1 MKNNNENMSI
11 PTWIFWLFICL
22 LIFLSLFV
30 LIPYFMNFH
39 GGFSEN
45 SQDWSDFGSYVG
57 GLLGPVFSLFSII
70 LVIISIQISLKSF
83 QRNENQQKIERL
95 YSLVFKVNEELDNY
109 MANLPANIPQK
120 GKPSKQMPSDKFK
133 TLQVRNI
140 LHLQYK
146 WLSKI
151 VELDSYDSLTIHITE
166 RDGALVRKLDKLGWF
181 ALHDGKE
188 MVDFYNRQSAKLFR
202 DDL

>member
-1 MKNNNENMSI
+1 MRKSTENIII
-11 PTWIFWLFICL
+11 PTWIFWLFISL
-22 LIFLSLFV
+22 LVILSFFV
-30 LIPYFMNFH
+30 LIPYFVNFH
-39 GGFSEN
+39 GGLSEN
-45 SQDWSDFGSYVG
+45 SQDWSNFGSYVG

-70 LVIISIQISLKSF
+70 LVIISIQISLKSLK
-83 QRNENQQKIERL
+83 RNENQQKIERL
-95 YSLVFKVNEELDNY
+95 YTLVFKVNEELDNY
-109 MANLPANIPQK
+109 VAKLPAQIPK
-120 GKPSKQMPSDKFK
+120 KKKPSKSMPADEFK

-202 DDL
+202 DNL